1 MSFLFRNRKKLEA
14 QAWVSKAE
22 QNIKFHSTMLHQKD
36 LNLARNYNSL
46 RNNFR
51 EKYNLDESF
60 EISEIVLEKHLI
72 VMDCRKL
79 LRKLHVEEKI
89 YKQVEYI
96 AEKIDKFEKE
106 CNLIEEFLYDVVIY
120 SNIKPKTTENGLV
133 VNYNELCMIWD
144 EFFSK
149 WKIPC
154 NMYTAKYFE
163 PGKYFCLQDKV
174 FCSKEELKLLY
185 INYLKVANDCKYQAK
200 KDFIIT
206 TSACIFC
213 KFMSSIPKVIGNSA
227 KYFPE
232 N

>member
-1 MSFLFRNRKKLEA
+1 MSFLFRNKRKMEV
-14 QAWVSKAE
+14 QAWATKAE
-22 QNIKFHSTMLHQKD
+22 QNINFHSAMLHQKNQ
-36 LNLARNYNSL
+36 NLTRDYNFL

-51 EKYNLDESF
+51 EKYNLDERY

-72 VMDCRKL
+72 VMECRKL
-79 LRKLHVEEKI
+79 LRKLRVEEKI

-96 AEKIDKFEKE
+96 KEKINKFEEE
-106 CNLIEEFLYDVVIY
+106 CILIEEFLYDVVIY
-120 SNIKPKTTENGLV
+120 SNMKPKTTENGFV

-154 NMYTAKYFE
+154 SMHTVKYFE
-163 PGKYFCLQDKV
+163 PGKYYCIQDKV

-206 TSACIFC
+206 TSACVFC
-213 KFMSSIPKVIGNSA
+213 KFISSMPKVIGDSA
-227 KYFPE
+227 RYFPE